1 MEIKKVSIIGQGALG
16 ILFGHQMSKH
26 MPREDLR
33 FIADAERI
41 ARYQKEAVYCNG
53 ERCDFQY
60 VAPGEQCEPADLL
73 LFTVKYNALKDAVA
87 AVKNH
92 VGPNTII
99 LSLLNGISSEGIIA
113 EIYGMEHILY
123 CVAQG
128 MDAVKEGNAL
138 TYHNMGLLSFGS
150 GENGVVSEKE
160 RAVSEF
166 FTKVE
171 IPHEIPADMKHRM
184 WGKFMTNVGVNQTS
198 AVYGCNYGCLQAE
211 GPARDMMILAM
222 REVMALSAL
231 ENVPLTQDD
240 LSYWLHVLSTLNTEG
255 KPSMRQD
262 VEAKRL
268 SEVELFAGAVL
279 AFGKKYVYPTPVN
292 QIFYDKMLA
301 IEKEY

>member
-16 ILFGHQMSKH
+16 ILFGHQMRKH
-26 MPREDLR
+26 MPKEDLR
-33 FIADAERI
+33 FIADAKRI
-41 ARYQKEAVYCNG
+41 ARYTREGVYCNG
-53 ERCDFQY
+53 ERCDFEY
-60 VAPGEQCEPADLL
+60 VAPDAATEPADLL
-73 LFTVKYNALKDAVA
+73 LFAVKYNALRDAVA
-87 AVKNH
+87 AAENH

-113 EIYGMEHILY
+113 ETYGMEHILY

-128 MDAVKEGNAL
+128 MDAMKEGNAL

-150 GENGVVSEKE
+150 GEQAISEKAKTVD
-160 RAVSEF
+160 RF
-166 FTKVE
+166 FTKME
-171 IPHEIPADMKHRM
+171 IPHEIPDDMKHRM

-231 ENVPLTQDD
+231 ENVALTEDD
-240 LSYWLHVLSTLNTEG
+240 LSYWLNVLSTLSIEG

-268 SEVELFAGAVL
+268 SEVELFAGTVL
-279 AFGKKYVYPTPVN
+279 AFGKKHNYPTPVN

-301 IEKEY
+301 METAY

>member
-16 ILFGHQMSKH
+16 ILFGHQMRKH
-26 MPREDLR
+26 MPKEDLR
-33 FIADAERI
+33 FIADAKRI
-41 ARYQKEAVYCNG
+41 ARYQKESVYCNG
-53 ERCDFQY
+53 ERCDFEY
-60 VAPGEQCEPADLL
+60 VAPDAATEPADLL
-73 LFTVKYNALKDAVA
+73 LFAVKYNALRDAVA
-87 AVKNH
+87 AAKNH

-113 EIYGMEHILY
+113 ETYGMEHILY

-128 MDAVKEGNAL
+128 MDAMKEGNAL

-150 GENGVVSEKE
+150 GEQAISEKAKTVD
-160 RAVSEF
+160 RF
-166 FTKVE
+166 FTKME
-171 IPHEIPADMKHRM
+171 IPHEIPDDMKHRM

-222 REVMALSAL
+222 REVMALSKL
-231 ENVPLTQDD
+231 ENVLLTEDD
-240 LSYWLHVLSTLNTEG
+240 LSYWLNVLSTLSIEG

-268 SEVELFAGAVL
+268 SEVELFAGTVL
-279 AFGKKYVYPTPVN
+279 AFGKKHNYPTPVN

-301 IEKEY
+301 METAY

>member
-1 MEIKKVSIIGQGALG
+1 MEIKKVSVIGLGALG
-16 ILFGHQMSKH
+16 VLFGHQMRKY
-26 MPREDLR
+26 MPKEDLR
-33 FIADAERI
+33 FIADENRI
-41 ARYQKEAVYCNG
+41 ARYEKESVYCNG

-60 VAPGEQCEPADLL
+60 VAPGEPCEPADLL
-73 LFTVKYNALKDAVA
+73 LFAVKYNALRDAVA

-99 LSLLNGISSEGIIA
+99 LSLLNGISSEGIIG
-113 EIYGMEHILY
+113 ETYGMEHVLY

-150 GENGVVSEKE
+150 GETGVSEKE
-160 RAVSEF
+160 KAVSEF

-171 IPHEIPADMKHRM
+171 IPHEIPDNMKHRM

-198 AVYGCNYGCLQAE
+198 AVYGCNYGCLQTE

-222 REVMALSAL
+222 REVMALSQL
-231 ENVPLTQDD
+231 ENVPLTEDD
-240 LSYWLHVLSTLNTEG
+240 LSYWLNVLSTLNTQG

-268 SEVELFAGAVL
+268 SEVELFAGTVL
-279 AFGKKYVYPTPVN
+279 AFGKKHNYPTPVN
-292 QIFYDKMLA
+292 QIFYNKMQA
-301 IEKEY
+301 MEKAY